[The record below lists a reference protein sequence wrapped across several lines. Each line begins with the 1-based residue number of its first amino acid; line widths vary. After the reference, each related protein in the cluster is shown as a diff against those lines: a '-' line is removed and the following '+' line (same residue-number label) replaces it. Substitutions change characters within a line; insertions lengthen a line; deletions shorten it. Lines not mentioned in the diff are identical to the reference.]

1 MVKGWGGLCEVPGSS
16 PNGAKIYLSKK
27 KKIGLVVLS

>member
-16 PNGAKIYLSKK
+16 PNGAKIYLSEKK
-27 KKIGLVVLS
+27 KKEKFLA

>member
-27 KKIGLVVLS
+27 KNGLVVLS